1 MLFNSYV
8 FIFAFLPVVLIGY
21 FALNKAANANISK
34 LWLFVCS
41 LFFYSFWNINYLPL
55 ILLSIFVNFFLSS
68 LLQEK
73 EKDSTRKLLF
83 YAGIGFNLGLL
94 GFFKYADFFLY
105 NVNFIFSTDLQYLR
119 FLLPLGISF
128 FTLQQV
134 AYLVDVYEKIASKSK
149 FIDYALF
156 VSFFPQLIAGPIVHY
171 SEMMPQFESKENK
184 RFNSNSFSLGIYI
197 FIVGLFKKVILADTF
212 SEWANFGFA
221 PDADLH
227 FFHAWGTSLSYMFQ
241 LYFDFSG
248 YSDMAIGLGHM
259 MNIKLPENFN
269 SPFKARNIVDFWSR
283 WHITLTNFITTYV
296 FTPLVRI
303 MPKMSFGFMMLSS
316 FLAMTVAGIWHGA
329 GWTFVIYGM
338 WHGAGIVCTHNI
350 KRKKIKLPY
359 WFSWFIT
366 FNFVNLSF
374 IMFRATEVNHAI
386 NMYKGMLGLNGI
398 SFPKGIL
405 SIEKIKSMGME
416 VSHYMTNDEN
426 MNLLLIIVGI
436 VICIKSRNSMQI
448 MKDFEPT
455 PKLAFKAS
463 FMFVLC
469 IFGLNKLSEFIYF
482 NF

>member
-1 MLFNSYV
+1 MLFNSYQ
-8 FIFAFLPVVLIGY
+8 FIFIFLPVVLIGY
-21 FALNKAANANISK
+21 FGLSKFGKFNLSKVWLLAL
-34 LWLFVCS
+34 S
-41 LFFYSFWNINYLPL
+41 LIFYSYWNINYLGL
-55 ILLSIFVNFFLSS
+55 IVASIVVNHFICSA
-68 LLQEK
+68 LQ
-73 EKDSTRKLLF
+73 KDKAQSTRKYLF
-83 YAGIGFNLGLL
+83 IAGFVFNLGLL

-134 AYLVDVYEKIASKSK
+134 AYLVDVYEKVAKGKS

-171 SEMMPQFESKENK
+171 SEMMPQFESVKNK
-184 RFNSNSFSLGIYI
+184 LFNPSNFSLGLYI
-197 FIVGLFKKVILADTF
+197 FIVGLFKKVIFADTF
-212 SEWANFGFA
+212 SEWANVGFA

-227 FFHAWGTSLSYMFQ
+227 LFHAWGSSLSYTFQ

-269 SPFKARNIVDFWSR
+269 SPLKARNIVDFWSR

-296 FTPLVRI
+296 FTPLVRL

-316 FLAMTVAGIWHGA
+316 FLAMTIAGIWHGA

-338 WHGAGIVCTHNI
+338 WHGAGIVTTHWWK
-350 KRKKIKLPY
+350 KRKIKMPY
-359 WFSWFIT
+359 WASWLIT
-366 FNFVNLSF
+366 FNFINISF
-374 IMFRATEVNHAI
+374 IMFRATEVSHAI
-386 NMYKGMLGLNGI
+386 SMYNGMLGLNGV

-405 SIEKIKSMGME
+405 SLDKIKSMGME

-426 MNLLLIIVGI
+426 LNLGLILLAIF
-436 VICIKSRNSMQI
+436 ICLKAKNSMQI
-448 MKDFEPT
+448 MKEFEPT
-455 PKLAFKAS
+455 PKLAFKAAS
-463 FMFVLC
+463 MFVLC